1 LPKNTLKTDDGV
13 QAMERL
19 KSRILLVLIGLTA
32 GPVLAQQ
39 SASSP
44 PPAGFVAVVGDVAR
58 CDNYPIPANSPLT
71 VRQAVQNAGIV
82 SDTVNVKVIRAT
94 QDRAQ
99 FTQVI
104 SANSA
109 DNGEPVENGDV
120 LLVQSMSPMKV
131 EVRKNAALRTD
142 SGVIVVGLEENG
154 IRIGDV
160 LLYAHATPPMDGQ
173 IKVISRFQ
181 GQPPI
186 AKAELYSPTL
196 HGDVISI
203 SHDNRRVLEGFGNMA
218 PAVSEWKSQSAA
230 LPRSLT
236 SATSSYTGADFSLS
250 NGTSNPQPF
259 EFPASPA
266 DTMFLPGTGD
276 DTPDSNG
283 FATDADDESSTSS
296 NALPISQSEDVADIA
311 NETTTGNKISFASE
325 SVAIAPVAPAEIK
338 TGIVTAPKSSNF
350 NPWNLVFVGGLLL
363 AGTLILAGTLR
374 PDPDDNGKFI
384 ETAVR
389 ESIANSKRFNST
401 PNAPQTP
408 TASAMWQTNS
418 KAALPTENSEEVM
431 KSPIASAGAEL
442 KKSSEIQTVT
452 PAPTANSLVA
462 SHERFSGDWNG
473 RVVQNN
479 DIPNETTANVDSIVT
494 VAIPEAPASQECL
507 AEIQK
512 TESSTKS
519 VTEELLAADEIV
531 NDTTAREIASAIADI
546 VASAAAVTS
555 ADVATNEIEDQS
567 ETAGLE
573 DLLQNRLPIDLC
585 EAQLPLR
592 IALFGTPTGPR
603 RLRIDAAH
611 KTVPA
616 SHINLTADKRRE
628 QQVTATASAAA
639 TQSAAT
645 QSAATQ
651 SAATQ
656 SAATQSAATQSAPK
670 PSTAD
675 SSGGLDRA
683 LHFLQERTES

>member
-1 LPKNTLKTDDGV
+1 MVSVIVENTLETDDGV

-19 KSRILLVLIGLTA
+19 KSRIILVVIGLTA

-44 PPAGFVAVVGDVAR
+44 PPAGFVAVVGDVER
-58 CDNYPIPANSPLT
+58 CDNYPIPVDSPLT

-94 QDRAQ
+94 QDRVQ

-104 SANSA
+104 SASSA
-109 DNGEPVENGDV
+109 DSGEPVENGDV

-142 SGVIVVGLEENG
+142 SGVFVVGLEDDG
-154 IRIGDV
+154 IKIGDV
-160 LLYAHATPPMDGQ
+160 LLYARTTPPADGG

-186 AKAELYSPTL
+186 VKAELYSPTI

-203 SHDNRRVLEGFGNMA
+203 SHDNRRVLKGFGNMA
-218 PAVSEWKSQSAA
+218 PSVSEWKQQSAA
-230 LPRSLT
+230 LPSRLT
-236 SATSSYTGADFSLS
+236 SASSSFTGVDFSLS
-250 NGTSNPQPF
+250 NSPSDMPSF

-266 DTMFLPGTGD
+266 DTMFLPVPGD
-276 DTPDSNG
+276 DTPESSAFATDSNG
-283 FATDADDESSTSS
+283 ESSRST
-296 NALPISQSEDVADIA
+296 NALPISQSEDIADIA
-311 NETTTGNKISFASE
+311 NETTDDKIRFASE
-325 SVAIAPVAPAEIK
+325 STAVAPVAPAEIK
-338 TGIVTAPKSSNF
+338 TGIVTASKSSNF

-374 PDPDDNGKFI
+374 PDPDDNGNFI
-384 ETAVR
+384 ETAAR
-389 ESIANSKRFNST
+389 ESIANSKRFHS
-401 PNAPQTP
+401 TP
-408 TASAMWQTNS
+408 TAPRPPAVSPTWQTTPKS
-418 KAALPTENSEEVM
+418 ELRTEKSEDVI
-431 KSPIASAGAEL
+431 KSQMASAAAESENL
-442 KKSSEIQTVT
+442 SEIPTAA
-452 PAPTANSLVA
+452 PATTANSLVA
-462 SHERFSGDWNG
+462 SHEWFGGDWNG
-473 RVVQNN
+473 RVVQS
-479 DIPNETTANVDSIVT
+479 NEIQKPTTVGVDSGIND
-494 VAIPEAPASQECL
+494 EAPEDPASYECL

-512 TESSTKS
+512 TETSTKS
-519 VTEELLAADEIV
+519 VLEELSAADVISNDTATQEIATAIAEIV
-531 NDTTAREIASAIADI
+531 ACAD
-546 VASAAAVTS
+546 AVTS
-555 ADVATNEIEDQS
+555 ADVATSEVEDQS
-567 ETAGLE
+567 DTSALE

-616 SHINLTADKRRE
+616 PHVSLTADRRRE
-628 QQVTATASAAA
+628 QPVTATASAA
-639 TQSAAT
+639 
-645 QSAATQ
+645 
-651 SAATQ
+651 
-656 SAATQSAATQSAPK
+656 PK
-670 PSTAD
+670 HSTAD

>member
-1 LPKNTLKTDDGV
+1 LPKNTLETDDGV

-19 KSRILLVLIGLTA
+19 KSRILLVVIGLTA

-44 PPAGFVAVVGDVAR
+44 PPAGFVAVVGDIER
-58 CDNYPIPANSPLT
+58 CGNYPVPGDSPLT
-71 VRQAVQNAGIV
+71 VRQAVQNAGLV
-82 SDTVNVKVIRAT
+82 SDSVNVKVIRAT
-94 QDRAQ
+94 QNRAQ

-104 SANSA
+104 SASSF

-120 LLVQSMSPMKV
+120 LLVQSMSPLKA
-131 EVRKNAALRTD
+131 EVRKNAALRTNG
-142 SGVIVVGLEENG
+142 GVIVVGLEEDG

-160 LLYAHATPPMDGQ
+160 LLYAQTTPPADGQ
-173 IKVISRFQ
+173 IRVISRFQ

-186 AKAELYSPTL
+186 AKAELYTPTI

-203 SHDNRRVLEGFGNMA
+203 SHDNRRVLKGFDNMA
-218 PAVSEWKSQSAA
+218 PSVSEWKNQSAA
-230 LPRSLT
+230 LPST
-236 SATSSYTGADFSLS
+236 PSSATSSYTGVDSSLS
-250 NGTSNPQPF
+250 NVPSNLQSF
-259 EFPASPA
+259 ELPALPA
-266 DTMFLPGTGD
+266 DTMFPPVPGD
-276 DTPDSNG
+276 DTPESSA
-283 FATDADDESSTSS
+283 FASDAEDESSTST
-296 NALPISQSEDVADIA
+296 NALPISQSEDVGDIARETTDDGKIASASESADIA
-311 NETTTGNKISFASE
+311 
-325 SVAIAPVAPAEIK
+325 PMAPAEIK
-338 TGIVTAPKSSNF
+338 TGIVAATRSSNF
-350 NPWNLVFVGGLLL
+350 NLWNLIFVGGLLL

-384 ETAVR
+384 ETAAR

-401 PNAPQTP
+401 PNATQTP
-408 TASAMWQTNS
+408 TASPLWQTTL
-418 KAALPTENSEEVM
+418 KAELPTEKSEEFM
-431 KSPIASAGAEL
+431 KSSIPSAAAEL
-442 KKSSEIQTVT
+442 DKSAEIQTAA
-452 PAPTANSLVA
+452 PATTANSLVA
-462 SHERFSGDWNG
+462 GHEWFGGDWNG
-473 RVVQNN
+473 RVVQSN
-479 DIPNETTANVDSIVT
+479 DAPNETTACGDSMVN

-512 TESSTKS
+512 TETSTKS
-519 VTEELLAADEIV
+519 VTEELLASDEIV

-546 VASAAAVTS
+546 VASAAAVSS

-567 ETAGLE
+567 EMSALE

-616 SHINLTADKRRE
+616 PHVNLTADKRRE
-628 QQVTATASAAA
+628 QQVTENASAA
-639 TQSAAT
+639 
-645 QSAATQ
+645 
-651 SAATQ
+651 
-656 SAATQSAATQSAPK
+656 PK
-670 PSTAD
+670 QSTAD